1 MISSPLQLFAGF
13 GCLLAVSPAVIASPA
28 LFSRAD
34 ASSDGWTLTTNKIN
48 TTAFESQ
55 PYVANGYIGAR
66 LPAEGVGLK
75 VFPAIDY
82 EAFNG
87 TQGWPLFSYRQ
98 TASIVAGFYD
108 QQGDTRGT
116 NFVSIS
122 HSPHKNVICHSP
134 TDGVSL
140 LRKIGANRWRT
151 SHLTTAHLEFLI
163 FNCIG
168 IGCRQRLQ

>member
-1 MISSPLQLFAGF
+1 MIPGPLRLFASF
-13 GCLLAVSPAVIASPA
+13 GYLLAASSAVTASPT
-28 LFSRAD
+28 LFKRAD
-34 ASSDGWTLTTNKIN
+34 ASSDGWTLSTKQIN

-82 EAFNG
+82 EADNG

-116 NFVSIS
+116 NFVSIPI
-122 HSPHKNVICHSP
+122 PHKTSFLYSP
-134 TDGVSL
+134 TNGVTCCA
-140 LRKIGANRWRT
+140 IGPNRWRT
-151 SHLTTAHLEFLI
+151 SHLTTAHMEFLI
-163 FNCIG
+163 FNCIPFG
-168 IGCRQRLQ
+168 RR